1 MRHPNRAGGN
11 STPTC
16 VWHAYANFYQFINII
31 IMQITKTVLRTYEY
45 YGKKNHDANTKIPSQ
60 TTFNLSKSEGK
71 SEILI
76 DIKCTNT

>member
-1 MRHPNRAGGN
+1 
-11 STPTC
+11 
-16 VWHAYANFYQFINII
+16 
-31 IMQITKTVLRTYEY
+31 MQITKTVLRTYEY

>member
-31 IMQITKTVLRTYEY
+31 IMQIIKTVLRTYEY
-45 YGKKNHDANTKIPSQ
+45 YGKKTMMQIQKYPPKQPLIYQSQ
-60 TTFNLSKSEGK
+60 RAKAK
-71 SEILI
+71 Y
-76 DIKCTNT
+76 